1 MSKLKYVTGNIH
13 KIGDLPQEAPSP
25 SADVRG
31 ADTASGAVPAVS
43 SLPASGRERLS
54 AVTQEALQRR
64 HEEFLRFR
72 KDLLFRMEEL
82 SCELKNA
89 EENGEKLLADSRK
102 LAGELQI
109 CRSKLEECTEPDNSD
124 SRYQVILAEK
134 CRSLD
139 LLRLSII
146 QISTRMEKELSRAS
160 GSGNMPEKE
169 TNLFAQ
175 MNSLS
180 RKQLL
185 RLGFWIFF
193 PAMSV
198 LFLSALIVGLLVL
211 ATFRLGL

>member
-1 MSKLKYVTGNIH
+1 
-13 KIGDLPQEAPSP
+13 
-25 SADVRG
+25 
-31 ADTASGAVPAVS
+31 
-43 SLPASGRERLS
+43 
-54 AVTQEALQRR
+54 
-64 HEEFLRFR
+64 
-72 KDLLFRMEEL
+72 MEEL
-82 SCELKNA
+82 ACELKNA

-102 LAGELQI
+102 MAAELQI
-109 CRSKLEECTEPDNSD
+109 CRSKLEECTEPDSSD

-139 LLRLSII
+139 LLRLTIR
-146 QISTRMEKELSRAS
+146 QISTRMEKELSRTS
-160 GSGNMPEKE
+160 GSGNIPEKE

-193 PAMSV
+193 PAMTV
-198 LFLSALIVGLLVL
+198 LFFSALIVGLLVL